1 VRRRR
6 RKAPTQPVTRPQQVY
21 DLVAP
26 LVKDA
31 TQEHFYALYLNTRNV
46 PIGLELVSVGSLNAS
61 IVHPREVYAPA
72 LQLRAASLI
81 VAHNHPSGETD
92 PSADDL
98 VITKRLAEAGEVLGI
113 PLIDHVIVSNG
124 DWSSLKEEGHL

>member
-1 VRRRR
+1 
-6 RKAPTQPVTRPQQVY
+6 VY

-72 LQLRAASLI
+72 LQLRAANVI

-113 PLIDHVIVSNG
+113 PLLDHVIVSNG
-124 DWSSLKEEGHL
+124 DWSSLKDEGHL